1 MEWGGDQ
8 MFGKGLI
15 EGLGITLKHAFEKD
29 ITIQYPE
36 ERPYLQDRFRG
47 CLAFDFPK
55 CIACGLCTKA
65 CPNNVLSFETIKEE
79 GAKKKKVQSYTID
92 LQYCLFCNL
101 CVEVCPTNTLYFTH
115 DFELS
120 KYNRQDIKIVYHR
133 PPELDLV
140 PEGKE
145 DESSGV
151 KVELPDISEADAKR
165 LKQIEA
171 MKTVL
176 GKNPQKSLS
185 KNLPSEEDI
194 AIMTALLSADDKK
207 LSKLAELLIDDREK
221 ASKLAQAW
229 VNKDK
234 KDRSKEGG
242 EQG

>member
-1 MEWGGDQ
+1 

-36 ERPYLQDRFRG
+36 EHPYLQNRYRG

-55 CIACGLCTKA
+55 CIACNLCTKA
-65 CPNNVLSFETIKEE
+65 CPNNVLSFETFTAE
-79 GAKKKKVQSYTID
+79 GSKKKKVQSYTID

-101 CVEVCPTNTLYFTH
+101 CVEVCPTSTLSFNH

-120 KYNRQDIKIVYHR
+120 TYNRKDIKIVYHR

-140 PEGKE
+140 PEEKE
-145 DESSGV
+145 EESPGV
-151 KVELPDISEADAKR
+151 KVELPDTSETDTKR

-171 MKTVL
+171 IKTVL
-176 GKNPQKSLS
+176 GKTPQKSLA
-185 KNLPSEEDI
+185 KILASEEDI
-194 AIMTALLSADDKK
+194 AIMTTLMSADDKK
-207 LSKLAELLIDDREK
+207 LSKLAELLVDDRDK
-221 ASKLAQAW
+221 AAKLAQAW

-234 KDRSKEGG
+234 RDRSKEAG

>member
-1 MEWGGDQ
+1 

-36 ERPYLQDRFRG
+36 ERPYLQDRYRG
-47 CLAFDFPK
+47 CLAYDSPK
-55 CIACGLCTKA
+55 CIACGLCVKT
-65 CPNNVLSFETIKEE
+65 CPNNVLTLETFIPE
-79 GAKKKKVQSYTID
+79 GTKKKKARSYTID

-101 CVEVCPTNTLYFTH
+101 CVEVCPTQTLYFKH

-120 KYNRQDIKIVYHR
+120 TYNREDIKIVYHR
-133 PPELDLV
+133 PPELNLV

-145 DESSGV
+145 EASPGV
-151 KVELPDISEADAKR
+151 KTELSDISEADAKR
-165 LKQIEA
+165 FKQIEA

-185 KNLPSEEDI
+185 KILESEEDI
-194 AIMTALLSADDKK
+194 AIMTSLMSADDKK
-207 LSKLAELLIDDREK
+207 LAKLAELLIDDRDK
-221 ASKLAQAW
+221 AAKLAQAW

-234 KDRSKEGG
+234 KDRPREAG